1 MSVGCAQAIELK
13 ETDSNPLL
21 GQFHLENQGRF
32 LKDKWVLARKP
43 EQKHSPEA
51 HSAMEEELPPILDI
65 DDHTPDLGDPIVD
78 DLT

>member
-1 MSVGCAQAIELK
+1 MQAIELK

-32 LKDKWVLARKP
+32 LKDKWTVPHRQGFK
-43 EQKHSPEA
+43 ESVA
-51 HSAMEEELPPILDI
+51 HSEETPEELPPILDM
-65 DDHTPDLGDPIVD
+65 DDASSAFDDPILA